1 MKIKEIVGFVGY
13 TYFAKY
19 LPSSDA
25 RVIGKLCRK
34 TRGMFAKMFI
44 FSGGGYK
51 HSAQCNLPE
60 RA

>member
-44 FSGGGYK
+44 FSGGV
-51 HSAQCNLPE
+51 
-60 RA
+60 